1 MSESARGGAT
11 GSVTLTSMTS
21 DDKTPEGKA
30 TGEQR
35 GEIVQSTVPEAHP
48 DVIDIPAGDPQNQTP
63 TDELGKLQ
71 QEMTRG
77 IIPDNEDG

>member
-1 MSESARGGAT
+1 
-11 GSVTLTSMTS
+11 MTS
-21 DDKTPEGKA
+21 DDRNPDPKA

-48 DVIDIPAGDPQNQTP
+48 DVIDIPEGDPQNQTP
-63 TDELGKLQ
+63 TDKSGKLQ
-71 QEMTRG
+71 QEMTGG

>member
-1 MSESARGGAT
+1 
-11 GSVTLTSMTS
+11 MTS
-21 DDKTPEGKA
+21 DDRTPEDRAKA
-30 TGEQR
+30 GQR

-48 DVIDIPAGDPQNQTP
+48 DVIDIPDGDPQNETP
-63 TDELGKLQ
+63 TEESGKLQ